1 MLSDDTTT
9 IIPLRDDLTI
19 SISTSSSMEL
29 ETGGSIWHAGMA
41 LTHHLL
47 NNDNLVKDKIVLEIG
62 AGCALPGIA
71 SGLLGAKVV
80 ILTDM
85 PEQVS
90 HLQQNVDLNSKQCPS
105 CEFICV
111 PFMFGDSMSDLISQL
126 QLKLQ
131 LQQHNTTLSSIDVT
145 KLSIDVILGC
155 DVAYDVSLHEPII
168 SSVQSLL
175 QPTSIALLV
184 EEGSG

>member
-1 MLSDDTTT
+1 
-9 IIPLRDDLTI
+9 
-19 SISTSSSMEL
+19 MEL

-47 NNDNLVKDKIVLEIG
+47 NHDSLVKDKVVVEIG

-80 ILTDM
+80 VLTDM
-85 PEQVS
+85 PEQVP
-90 HLQQNVDLNSKQCPS
+90 HLQRNVDLNSKQCPS

-111 PFMFGDSMSDLISQL
+111 PFMFGDSKDDLIAQL
-126 QLKLQ
+126 QERA
-131 LQQHNTTLSSIDVT
+131 TLSMDVT

-168 SSVQSLL
+168 YSVRSLL
-175 QPTSIALLV
+175 PPTSIALLV
-184 EEGSG
+184 EEGAWDTEV